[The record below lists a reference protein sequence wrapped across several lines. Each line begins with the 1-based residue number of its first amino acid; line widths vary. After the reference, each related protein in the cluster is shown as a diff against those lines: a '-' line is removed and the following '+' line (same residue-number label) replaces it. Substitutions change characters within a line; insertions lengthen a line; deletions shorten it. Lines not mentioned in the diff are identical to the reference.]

1 MAWERIVTWLRTN
14 APVTAAHLAPPVT
27 PDDLMVVESLLGTP
41 LPADLSAWWHQ
52 SCGVTG
58 FVEGRLIPPSYAPY
72 TVDQAVDR
80 RELMLEIASAEGV
93 LAEPAGSP
101 CTAWLPQWL
110 PIAHDGGGNNLF
122 ADLRPGP
129 LTGCVTTW
137 DKYEAAIMPPLWPN
151 TATMLA
157 EIAEALAQGTDV
169 DGYHPE
175 VSDAGTLDWV

>member
-1 MAWERIVTWLRTN
+1 VAWERIVTWLHTN

-27 PDDLMVVESLLGTP
+27 PDDLMVVESLLGTR

-72 TVDQAVDR
+72 TVDEAVDC
-80 RELMLEIASAEGV
+80 REVMLEIASAEDV

-101 CTAWLPQWL
+101 NTVWLPEWL
-110 PIAHDGGGNNLF
+110 PIAHDGGGNYLF

-129 LTGCVTTW
+129 LTGCVMEW
-137 DKYEAAIMPPLWPN
+137 DEYEAVTMAPRWPN
-151 TATMLA
+151 TSTMLA
-157 EIAEALAQGTDV
+157 EIAEVLEHGTDV
-169 DGYHPE
+169 DGYHPDPHDG
-175 VSDAGTLDWV
+175 VLDWG